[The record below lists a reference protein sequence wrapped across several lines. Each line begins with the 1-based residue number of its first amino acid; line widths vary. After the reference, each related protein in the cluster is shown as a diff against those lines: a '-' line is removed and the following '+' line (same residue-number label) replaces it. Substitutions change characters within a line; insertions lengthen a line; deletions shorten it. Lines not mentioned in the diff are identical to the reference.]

1 MGLGLVVGLLQLVD
15 LRLAMELIAVH
26 LHLDLHIPV
35 HLHLLQVPLS
45 QLATLLLLE
54 VLLVQ
59 IIMIF
64 RLVPGH
70 LPVPLLFGR
79 GAFVLLIILLM
90 VHIVV
95 WLRLLYQL
103 CFCQC
108 FLRVLLELLRVHEH
122 LVQVSEVV
130 PLVLRGHLAHF
141 RDALL
146 VVLPSLSPSFG
157 VDHPNYVLEVVL
169 HHFLDIRGI
178 FWRILRIARELKY
191 LVLLRKVL
199 HLLGLSHRQ
208 LLHLLPQLL
217 LIKFR

>member
-1 MGLGLVVGLLQLVD
+1 MVWLNIALGNHHEFVLIYPARVVAQLGLGLVVGLLQLVD
-15 LRLAMELIAVH
+15 LRLAMKLIAVH

-45 QLATLLLLE
+45 QLATLLLLK

-95 WLRLLYQL
+95 RLRLLYQL

-141 RDALL
+141 
-146 VVLPSLSPSFG
+146 
-157 VDHPNYVLEVVL
+157 
-169 HHFLDIRGI
+169 
-178 FWRILRIARELKY
+178 
-191 LVLLRKVL
+191 
-199 HLLGLSHRQ
+199 
-208 LLHLLPQLL
+208 
-217 LIKFR
+217 